1 MDEVQLVHINF
12 GNRVDSIESN
22 TSETVAPQ
30 VIPRRWRSVSPSSS
44 SRCAGA
50 QTQLKLIKPF
60 RYPAV
65 RPSVLLRRRCFK
77 EQPSRVKETSKKEGK
92 EEGHLH
98 FSDGVAP
105 DLTGVETLSVTPKHE
120 SMESTPLM

>member
-1 MDEVQLVHINF
+1 MVQTNSS
-12 GNRVDSIESN
+12 NRVDSIESD
-22 TSETVAPQ
+22 TSETVALQ
-30 VIPRRWRSVSPSSS
+30 AILRRWRSSVSPS

-65 RPSVLLRRRCFK
+65 RPSSCEDGTSK
-77 EQPSRVKETSKKEGK
+77 SSRVKETSKKEGK

-98 FSDGVAP
+98 SQ
-105 DLTGVETLSVTPKHE
+105 
-120 SMESTPLM
+120 